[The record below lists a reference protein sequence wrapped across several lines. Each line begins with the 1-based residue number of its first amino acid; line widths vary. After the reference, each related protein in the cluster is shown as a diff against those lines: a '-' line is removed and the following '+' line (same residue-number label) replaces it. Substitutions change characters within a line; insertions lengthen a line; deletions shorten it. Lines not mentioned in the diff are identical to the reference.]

1 MIDPCREDMMAN
13 PMKRECLFIIEKG
26 LVAHRGFIL
35 EMGTLIG
42 VERIYN
48 YNRPTASMPSPPA
61 ITLCHCV
68 ALCLERDALLHV
80 VSEFPKVQYTMRKVV
95 VRIIFRE
102 AIISCRAVQPTNH
115 ILSFI
120 FSRLALDS
128 LSTQKRLKTV
138 VYGRALYGQCVPGT
152 L

>member
-1 MIDPCREDMMAN
+1 MAN

-48 YNRPTASMPSPPA
+48 HNRSTASMPSPPA

-102 AIISCRAVQPTNH
+102 AIISCRVSSNQSH
-115 ILSFI
+115 S
-120 FSRLALDS
+120 S
-128 LSTQKRLKTV
+128 LFTFPSIRFAPAGLTGVTCAYLRCVWTCSTPSV
-138 VYGRALYGQCVPGT
+138 ISS
-152 L
+152 